1 MQDNQGKK
9 ISGREENTVELP
21 ETKPETCGDNAKKY
35 VQSELIYPTQNL
47 LPNMSKIVITARGH
61 SNAFFLCALQGERG
75 GGKQASAVLA
85 LSPHLED

>member
-35 VQSELIYPTQNL
+35 VQSELIYPTQTSC
-47 LPNMSKIVITARGH
+47 PI
-61 SNAFFLCALQGERG
+61 
-75 GGKQASAVLA
+75 
-85 LSPHLED
+85 